1 MSRIRS
7 RHGTALPGVLAGLLA
22 ALLALSAGA
31 YDFPLSSNAIRD
43 AYFLASRA
51 GGLGDEFLANYR
63 HTIPELHVARF
74 TSFVRIETPFAQV
87 ALHSSRALN
96 YSAQDAVREFS
107 RKPLPFR
114 IHVEIYY
121 KPDAPPDA
129 IKIKLIQNK
138 KEIVADS
145 VERSPFYPATDKH
158 TQLPSIGETLNL
170 EIRPERIDSSTL
182 TIQIDTPDGQHA
194 ECGFDMQAI
203 R

>member
-7 RHGTALPGVLAGLLA
+7 TYGKDSLKVLAIVLGVLLA
-22 ALLALSAGA
+22 MPAGA

-43 AYFLASRA
+43 AYFLANRE
-51 GGLGDEFLANYR
+51 GGLGDQFLANYR
-63 HTIPELHVARF
+63 HTIPELHVAEF

-87 ALHSSRALN
+87 ALQSSRTMN

-107 RKPLPFR
+107 GKPLSFR
-114 IHVEIYY
+114 IHMEINY

-129 IKIKLIQNK
+129 IKIKLIQGK

-145 VERSPFYPATDKH
+145 VERSPFYPPTDEY
-158 TQLPSIGETLNL
+158 TRLPSIGETMDL
-170 EIRPERIDSSTL
+170 ELKPEKIDSSTL

-194 ECGFDMQAI
+194 ECMFEMQAI